1 MKKLI
6 PIAGVAF
13 LILLFAAAYT
23 VREGEQVIVTQFG
36 KPVGEPVTEAGLH
49 FKMPFL
55 QDVRTFEKRILEW
68 DGDPNQMPT
77 LDKKFIEIDTTARWR
92 ISEPLTFLQ
101 TVQDQNRAQA
111 RLDDILNAETRD
123 AISSHNLIEAVRS
136 TSREMEVDIDAI
148 EIPIAEGPGGGD
160 ARAGQES
167 ITRGRTGLVDL
178 IFATSASQVEKFG
191 IELIDFRIKQ
201 INYVEDVRRKVYD
214 RMISERNKIAEKYR
228 SEGSGQRAEIN
239 GEMQKELLTIR
250 SDAYRREQQIIG
262 EAEAEAAGL
271 YAETY
276 GRDPEFFA
284 FVETLSAYLDIM
296 DPNTTLV
303 LSMDSQLL
311 RYLKSAE

>member
-1 MKKLI
+1 M
-6 PIAGVAF
+6 
-13 LILLFAAAYT
+13 
-23 VREGEQVIVTQFG
+23 
-36 KPVGEPVTEAGLH
+36 
-49 FKMPFL
+49 
-55 QDVRTFEKRILEW
+55 
-68 DGDPNQMPT
+68 
-77 LDKKFIEIDTTARWR
+77 
-92 ISEPLTFLQ
+92 
-101 TVQDQNRAQA
+101 
-111 RLDDILNAETRD
+111 
-123 AISSHNLIEAVRS
+123 
-136 TSREMEVDIDAI
+136 
-148 EIPIAEGPGGGD
+148 
-160 ARAGQES
+160 
-167 ITRGRTGLVDL
+167 DL